1 VQVAAECFVVL
12 TTQRRRE
19 FLNNDRLAFNCCTCL
34 VTRIKTSFGGNMGVS
49 SCHSA
54 ARWLATTLLAA
65 LLSACASQPRDQVRV
80 AIGSGPSEYQA
91 ARSYAALYVPYAMM
105 ATAAYSDPAV
115 LNAEHCPD
123 PAKLVNRALAKDEAD
138 FAFHKRVHSWIA
150 NLQVRKW
157 ECQFGV
163 VGSLPCPPRNPQCK
177 LIGGLEFHV
186 WRRVDNGCRE
196 VAIAFRGT
204 DRNDLGDWQSN
215 FRWLHRLA
223 PRFDQYDQ
231 VRENIGMIVRRIEAS
246 GCSSPNARFVAVGHS
261 LGGGLAE
268 QVGYAHPRIRYV
280 YAFDPSPVTGFFDVS
295 ALLRAA
301 YNADHGIDR
310 AYESGEILSL
320 PRHFIEDIYPPS
332 TCDPRVRIVRFNLL
346 SGSPV
351 EQHSMEGLTENL
363 RFSAAMRGQPL
374 RPVEGYNAAAR
385 CSERPAR
392 T

>member
-1 VQVAAECFVVL
+1 
-12 TTQRRRE
+12 
-19 FLNNDRLAFNCCTCL
+19 
-34 VTRIKTSFGGNMGVS
+34 MGVS
-49 SCHSA
+49 SCHST

-65 LLSACASQPRDQVRV
+65 LLSACASQPRDQVHV
-80 AIGSGPSEYQA
+80 TIGSGPSEYQA

-138 FAFHKRVHSWIA
+138 FMFHKNVHSWIA
-150 NLQVRKW
+150 NLQARKW
-157 ECQFGV
+157 ECRFGV
-163 VGSLPCPPRNPQCK
+163 VGSLPCPLRNPQCK

-215 FRWLHRLA
+215 FRWLHRLT
-223 PRFDQYDQ
+223 PQFDQYDQ
-231 VRENIGMIVRRIEAS
+231 VRENIGMIVQRIEAA
-246 GCSSPNARFVAVGHS
+246 GCNSPNVRFVAVGHS

-268 QVGYAHPRIRYV
+268 QVGYAHPKIRYV

-320 PRHFIEDIYPPS
+320 PRHIIEDLYPPS
-332 TCDPRVRIVRFNLL
+332 ACDPRVRIVRFNLL
-346 SGSPV
+346 TGSPV
-351 EQHSMEGLTENL
+351 EQHNMEGLTEKL
-363 RFSAAMRGQPL
+363 RLSAAVRGQPL
-374 RPVEGYNAAAR
+374 RAVEGYSAAAQ
-385 CSERPAR
+385 CGEHPAQSH

>member
-1 VQVAAECFVVL
+1 MNRAEERAGPEDGRRADCFIVLTRNGAENSNHFAPVAECPL
-12 TTQRRRE
+12 CT
-19 FLNNDRLAFNCCTCL
+19 DRPVNC
-34 VTRIKTSFGGNMGVS
+34 
-49 SCHSA
+49 A
-54 ARWLATTLLAA
+54 ARFQMPNIFL
-65 LLSACASQPRDQVRV
+65 
-80 AIGSGPSEYQA
+80 GSGPSEYQA

-138 FAFHKRVHSWIA
+138 FTFHKNVHAWIA

-157 ECQFGV
+157 ECRFGV
-163 VGSLPCPPRNPQCK
+163 VGSLSCPLRNPQCK
-177 LIGGLEFHV
+177 LIGGLEFHI

-231 VRENIGMIVRRIEAS
+231 VRENIGMIVRRIEAA
-246 GCSSPNARFVAVGHS
+246 GCSSPSVRFVAVGHS

-268 QVGYAHPRIRYV
+268 QVGYAHPKIRYV

-295 ALLRAA
+295 ALLR
-301 YNADHGIDR
+301 
-310 AYESGEILSL
+310 
-320 PRHFIEDIYPPS
+320 
-332 TCDPRVRIVRFNLL
+332 
-346 SGSPV
+346 
-351 EQHSMEGLTENL
+351 
-363 RFSAAMRGQPL
+363 
-374 RPVEGYNAAAR
+374 
-385 CSERPAR
+385 
-392 T
+392 